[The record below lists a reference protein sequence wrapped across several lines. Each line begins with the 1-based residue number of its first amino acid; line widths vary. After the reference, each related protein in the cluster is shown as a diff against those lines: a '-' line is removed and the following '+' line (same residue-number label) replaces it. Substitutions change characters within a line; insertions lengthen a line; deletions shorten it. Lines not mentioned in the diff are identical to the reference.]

1 MKLAFVLECLG
12 EFASLCENREEEF
25 GSIDEVLGKR

>member
-12 EFASLCENREEEF
+12 EFSSLFEKREEEF
-25 GSIDEVLGKR
+25 GRIEEIINE

>member
-12 EFASLCENREEEF
+12 EFDSLCKKKEKRFRSIEE
-25 GSIDEVLGKR
+25 IIK

>member
-1 MKLAFVLECLG
+1 MALGLECLG
-12 EFASLCENREEEF
+12 DFSSVFEEREEEF